1 MGDAIEGLSEHDGIQ
16 AKSWA
21 DYVFH
26 NAPQTEKFFDKETS
40 LGDIKNRQQQKI
52 EARNN
57 GESLQ
62 AKDTMKYFE
71 RSNVTTI
78 THNLRP
84 SFNQYFEFALKTGAS
99 DMEQAISPKMMMKYI
114 KHLEQKVYDRKIT
127 PDTFKEYASRMRI
140 LCAMSTATKDLPDIN
155 IDKMTKK
162 ATNRIKDYVK
172 KHEGTETEVVNDKH
186 KIHAYKNDEM
196 ERIIDNVKNEKVKLA
211 LEIIKETGFRIENAE
226 TLYLNTQ
233 WKRISAKK
241 WEREYTPENKVAIV
255 TKGNQR
261 HTVTLSTELFKRL
274 KEYMNKNNNIF
285 HIDRSTIQKGAK
297 RTAEK
302 YNIKYISIH
311 NFRATVAYR
320 LYNDLIEEGYT
331 DKEAK
336 RLVSKKLCHGRGD
349 ITQYYINSANK

>member
-1 MGDAIEGLSEHDGIQ
+1 MGYAIEGLSDHERIQ

-40 LGDIKNRQQQKI
+40 IGDIKNRQQQKI

-62 AKDTMKYFE
+62 AKETMKYFE

-255 TKGNQR
+255 SKGNQR
-261 HTVTLSTELFKRL
+261 HTVTLSPELFERL
-274 KEYMNKNNNIF
+274 KQYVNKNKVF
-285 HIDRSTIQKGAK
+285 GAK
-297 RTAEK
+297 VEISTAQ
-302 YNIKYISIH
+302 
-311 NFRATVAYR
+311 
-320 LYNDLIEEGYT
+320 
-331 DKEAK
+331 
-336 RLVSKKLCHGRGD
+336 
-349 ITQYYINSANK
+349 ITK

>member
-1 MGDAIEGLSEHDGIQ
+1 MGYAIEGLSDHERIQ

-40 LGDIKNRQQQKI
+40 ICDIKNRQQQKI

-62 AKDTMKYFE
+62 AKETMKYFE

-255 TKGNQR
+255 SKGNQR
-261 HTVTLSTELFKRL
+261 HTVTLSPELFERL
-274 KEYMNKNNNIF
+274 KQYVNKNKVF
-285 HIDRSTIQKGAK
+285 HIDRSTIQKHAK
-297 RTAEK
+297 RSAKEQG
-302 YNIKYISIH
+302 IKYISIH

-320 LYNDLIEEGYT
+320 LFNNLLKEGYSEN
-331 DKEAK
+331 DAK
-336 RLVSKKLCHGRGD
+336 KAVSKKLYHGRGD
-349 ITQYYINSANK
+349 ITIYYVRSAR